1 MKKRLLP
8 ILLTLVL
15 VCALPLGAVFVT
27 SGDVTSALVSAAWAE
42 DAVGENSTEGEGSAP
57 AQVTFTEVDSETTLK
72 NAVAAGKSV
81 KLTGDIGIKSTLEVK
96 SSLTLDLN
104 GRVLSRVNP
113 SSALRADFSMI
124 QVENGATLTLVDSG
138 SAAVHKFNTSGQPW
152 RKVSDDASGE
162 DIATVYGGVIY
173 GAVNSQ
179 IEDMSGIKIVSG
191 TLEMRGG
198 NIVGVASDWSP
209 SYGGGVY
216 VSDGCTFNMCGG
228 SIKGCSAN
236 GGGSGAGGG
245 GGVYVAA
252 GGTFTMSGS
261 SLIEGC
267 KAGSGG
273 GVYNKGEFTMSG
285 SGCIK
290 SCVYGYLGSA
300 GVVENKGLFA
310 MNGGSIEGSLRVS
323 YSYGTEN
330 GVGIYND
337 ATLNVNTTVGCEVS
351 NAGTISSGKLVEF
364 TEHVVNNSGG
374 TISGGEFKNGVT
386 NEWGKI
392 TNGEFTG
399 GTVDNT
405 GAITG
410 GNFHVEVINRNGGRI
425 GGGTFNKTVTN
436 KDAGVI
442 GNDQVGYNGVF
453 KGNVTNSNYSTIN
466 GGTFYG
472 NVTNSDNAILNGGT
486 FYGTVTGSGTINAKA
501 YETVTFDSAGG
512 TAVASQTVLR
522 GQKATKPAAPTK
534 AGYTFGG
541 WFVEGAATA
550 FAFTNASI
558 TESMTLT
565 AKWELCGH
573 NASENRPT
581 CTEGVKCSV
590 CAADLPATGHSGG
603 KATCA
608 AKAKCSVCQ
617 AEYGDL
623 EPNNHADL
631 THVDAAAATT
641 KAEGNIEYWHC
652 TGCGRYFS
660 DEQATKEITQAD
672 TVLAKLPPRYYYNSG
687 TAAKPDNGKK
697 NSPGTADPG
706 VMLYGAAVLLSLTGM
721 AVLTGKKK

>member
-152 RKVSDDASGE
+152 RKVFDDAAGE
-162 DIATVYGGVIY
+162 NITVVNGGVIY

-501 YETVTFDSAGG
+501 YETVTFASEGG
-512 TAVASQTVLR
+512 TAVASQRGLR
-522 GQKATKPAAPTK
+522 GQMVGEPAVPTK
-534 AGYTFGG
+534 VGYTFGG
-541 WFVEGAATA
+541 WFAEGAATA
-550 FAFTNASI
+550 FDFTTPI
-558 TESMTLT
+558 TTSLTLT
-565 AKWELCGH
+565 AQWTQCDH
-573 NASENRPT
+573 SASEKKPT
-581 CTEGVKCSV
+581 CTTGVKCSV

-623 EPNNHADL
+623 EPNNHAGL
-631 THVDAAAATT
+631 THVLAVAATT

-706 VMLYGAAVLLSLTGM
+706 VMLYGAAALLSLTGM

>member
-27 SGDVTSALVSAAWAE
+27 SRDVTSALVSAAWAE

-81 KLTGDIGIKSTLEVK
+81 KLTGDIGISSALEVK

-104 GRVLSRVNP
+104 GHVLSRKGAGN
-113 SSALRADFSMI
+113 FSMI
-124 QVENGATLTLVDSG
+124 QVKDDAKLTLDDSG
-138 SAAVHKFNTSGQPW
+138 STAVYKFDTSGQSW
-152 RKVSDDASGE
+152 RKASGDAAGE
-162 DIATVYGGVIY
+162 NIAVVNGGVLY

-179 IEDMSGIKIVSG
+179 EGDTSGIEIING

-198 NIVGVASDWSP
+198 NIVGVAGKEWS
-209 SYGGGVY
+209 SHGGGVY
-216 VSDGCTFNMCGG
+216 VSNGCTFNMCGG
-228 SIKGCSAN
+228 SIKGCR
-236 GGGSGAGGG
+236 AGYG
-245 GGVYVAA
+245 GGVYNE
-252 GGTFTMSGS
+252 GTFTMSGS
-261 SLIEGC
+261 SCIADCIYSGTT
-267 KAGSGG
+267 GSGG
-273 GVYNKGEFTMSG
+273 VHN
-285 SGCIK
+285 
-290 SCVYGYLGSA
+290 A
-300 GVVENKGLFA
+300 GTFKL
-310 MNGGSIEGSLRVS
+310 NGGSIEGTLSEQS
-323 YSYGTEN
+323 EN
-330 GVGIYND
+330 RTGLDIYNEG
-337 ATLNVNTTVGCEVS
+337 TLQTTITVS
-351 NAGTISSGKLVEF
+351 CSVDNCKEIREGRFTGYFCNDGGKIF
-364 TEHVVNNSGG
+364 
-374 TISGGEFKNGVT
+374 GGEFQGDV
-386 NEWGKI
+386 
-392 TNGEFTG
+392 
-399 GTVDNT
+399 
-405 GAITG
+405 
-410 GNFHVEVINRNGGRI
+410 
-425 GGGTFNKTVTN
+425 
-436 KDAGVI
+436 
-442 GNDQVGYNGVF
+442 YNSG
-453 KGNVTNSNYSTIN
+453 TIN
-466 GGTFYG
+466 GGEFSVGTVENTSQIRQGTFRGPVINSGGWIKGGTFYDT
-472 NVTNSDNAILNGGT
+472 VTNRTIIEGGEFRAIVNNTGEIRDGEFHGTVNNDGYGRIGSDLSEEYDGGI

-501 YETVTFDSAGG
+501 YETVTFASDGG

-558 TESMTLT
+558 TESLTLT
-565 AKWELCGH
+565 AKWELCDH

-660 DEQATKEITQAD
+660 DAQAAEEITQAD

-687 TAAKPDNGKK
+687 AAAKPDSGKK

-706 VMLYGAAVLLSLTGM
+706 VMLYGAAALLSLTGM

>member
-27 SGDVTSALVSAAWAE
+27 SGDVTTALVSAAWAE

-81 KLTGDIGIKSTLEVK
+81 KLTGDIGISSALEVK

-104 GRVLSRVNP
+104 GHVLSRKGAGN
-113 SSALRADFSMI
+113 FSMI
-124 QVENGATLTLVDSG
+124 QVKDNAKLTLDDSG
-138 SAAVHKFNTSGQPW
+138 STAVYSFDTDTSDKVW
-152 RKVSDDASGE
+152 RKVDGTTGDT
-162 DIATVYGGVIY
+162 IKTVNGGVIY
-173 GAVNSQ
+173 GEVNDSGTNEGA
-179 IEDMSGIKIVSG
+179 ISGIEIISG
-191 TLEMRGG
+191 TLEMYGG
-198 NIVGVASDWSP
+198 NIVGVAGKEWS
-209 SYGGGVY
+209 SHGGGVY
-216 VSDGCTFNMCGG
+216 VSNGCTFNMCGG
-228 SIKGCSAN
+228 SIKGCR
-236 GGGSGAGGG
+236 AGYG
-245 GGVYVAA
+245 GGVYNE
-252 GGTFTMSGS
+252 GTFTMSGS
-261 SLIEGC
+261 SCIADCIYSGTT
-267 KAGSGG
+267 GSGG
-273 GVYNKGEFTMSG
+273 VHN
-285 SGCIK
+285 
-290 SCVYGYLGSA
+290 A
-300 GVVENKGLFA
+300 GTFKL
-310 MNGGSIEGSLRVS
+310 NGGSIEGTLSEQS
-323 YSYGTEN
+323 EN
-330 GVGIYND
+330 GTGLDIYNEG
-337 ATLNVNTTVGCEVS
+337 TLQTTITVS
-351 NAGTISSGKLVEF
+351 CSVDNCKEIREGRFTGYFCNDGGKIF
-364 TEHVVNNSGG
+364 
-374 TISGGEFKNGVT
+374 GGEFQGDV
-386 NEWGKI
+386 
-392 TNGEFTG
+392 
-399 GTVDNT
+399 
-405 GAITG
+405 
-410 GNFHVEVINRNGGRI
+410 
-425 GGGTFNKTVTN
+425 
-436 KDAGVI
+436 
-442 GNDQVGYNGVF
+442 YNSG
-453 KGNVTNSNYSTIN
+453 TIN
-466 GGTFYG
+466 GGEFSVGTVENTSQIRQGTFRGPVINSGGWIKGGTFY
-472 NVTNSDNAILNGGT
+472 NTVTNRTIIEGGEFRAIVNNTGEIWAGKFYGTVNNDVRDDYPGRIGTERSSEYDGGTFYDEVINNGVINRGT

-501 YETVTFDSAGG
+501 YETVTFASDGG

-522 GQKATKPAAPTK
+522 GQKATKPATPTK
-534 AGYTFGG
+534 AGYIFND
-541 WFVEGAATA
+541 WFAEGAATA
-550 FAFTNASI
+550 FAFTNAPI

-660 DEQATKEITQAD
+660 DAQAAEEITQAD

-687 TAAKPDNGKK
+687 AAAKPDSGKK

-706 VMLYGAAVLLSLTGM
+706 VMLYGAAALLSLTGM